1 MDTGYTDSVRRFYE
15 EYRQELF
22 TYAVALSGSR
32 AMAEDAVHEAFC
44 RILQRP
50 RTPDNFRAYVF
61 RAVRN
66 AAIDDIRHRTR
77 ETPSES
83 IFSVEVVGHEA
94 EGRDEQRLAVHL
106 LDILS
111 PDERECIVLKLFN
124 DLTFRE
130 VAAVRGVSLNTAA
143 SWYRRGLEKL
153 RAEYN
158 AQQEPSPCA
167 RGSNHA

>member
-22 TYAVALSGSR
+22 TYAIALSGSR
-32 AMAEDAVHEAFC
+32 AMAEDAVHEAFYHM
-44 RILQRP
+44 LQRP
-50 RTPDNFRAYVF
+50 RTPENFRAYVF

-66 AAIDDIRHRTR
+66 AAIDDIRRRNR
-77 ETPSES
+77 ETPAES
-83 IFSVEVVGHEA
+83 IFSVDSVVHAA
-94 EGRDEQRLAVHL
+94 EGRDELRLAMHL
-106 LDILS
+106 LEILS
-111 PDERECIVLKLFN
+111 ADERECIVLKLFN

-153 RAEYN
+153 RTEYN
-158 AQQEPSPCA
+158 AQQEPSSCA
-167 RGSNHA
+167 RGTNHA